1 MKDKQNRSEQQTYL
15 QQAGSGMINLPAE
28 RVATNETNTDSPT
41 YGEKC
46 DSEIEE
52 GTLVES
58 DMTEHAQRLA
68 VNYVRSLLLF

>member
-28 RVATNETNTDSPT
+28 RVATNETNDDDLRH
-41 YGEKC
+41 GEECYSKLPKRTL
-46 DSEIEE
+46 EE
-52 GTLVES
+52 CETAR
-58 DMTEHAQRLA
+58 HAERLA